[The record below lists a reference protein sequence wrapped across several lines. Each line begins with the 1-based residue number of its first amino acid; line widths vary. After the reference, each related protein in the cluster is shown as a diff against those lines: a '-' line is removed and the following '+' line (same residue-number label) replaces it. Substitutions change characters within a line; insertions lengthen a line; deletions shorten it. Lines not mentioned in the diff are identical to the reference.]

1 MSKKSKEKN
10 KNLKSSL
17 LVLLLIAIL
26 LIASTYAWFTANRTV
41 TISSLEVNVQAS
53 NGLQISTDAE
63 DWKAVITR
71 DDILTG
77 AYDGNT
83 NKIPTSM
90 TPVSTDGSVT
100 GANMNMFY
108 GVMAPDEDTGRYAL
122 TATQETDSTTDKYI
136 VFDIFLKAD
145 EAMDLTLTGE
155 SAVTTKE
162 GSTDK
167 GLQNASR
174 VAFVKKGTVAA
185 DGATASDDAIAL
197 AGGSS
202 FSEGNR
208 ETVIWEPN
216 AGSHTAEAVANN
228 PYGTDAVITAGD
240 SGAPVQYYGV
250 KAAIADP
257 IDRTTINSGD
267 DDTHFAL
274 MTGAGLTTTNKDASE
289 TADFIHIDAGITKI
303 RVYMWVEGQDV
314 DCDNSAS
321 GSNITFN
328 VQLEVPDDQLD

>member
-1 MSKKSKEKN
+1 MSKKSKEK

-41 TISSLEVNVQAS
+41 TISSLEVNVQAT

-63 DWKAVITR
+63 DWKAIITS

-83 NKIPTSM
+83 NKIPVSM
-90 TPVSTDGSVT
+90 EPVSTDGTVV
-100 GANMNMFY
+100 GGNMNMFY
-108 GVMAPDEDTGRYAL
+108 GVMAPGEDGRYAL
-122 TATQETDSTTDKYI
+122 TATQETDSTTERYI

-145 EAMDLTLTGE
+145 EAMDLTLTNE
-155 SAVTTKE
+155 SSVTTKAT
-162 GSTDK
+162 STDK
-167 GLQNASR
+167 GLQNAAR
-174 VAFVKKGTVAA
+174 VAFINEGTVDTTSGAA
-185 DGATASDDAIAL
+185 AATVL
-197 AGGSS
+197 AGGTS
-202 FSEGNR
+202 FSVGDR
-208 ETVIWEPN
+208 KTVIWEPN

-228 PYGTDAVITAGD
+228 PYGSDAVITVGD

-250 KAAIADP
+250 KAEIDDA

-267 DDTHFAL
+267 DDTHFDL
-274 MTGAGLTTTNKDASE
+274 IDGAGLTSTNKGASE
-289 TADFIHIDAGITKI
+289 TANFIHIDKGITKI

-321 GSNITFN
+321 GTDIVFN
-328 VQLEVPDDQLD
+328 VQFDAPEGIGG

>member
-174 VAFVKKGTVAA
+174 VAFINEGNVATTAGAAAATVL
-185 DGATASDDAIAL
+185 DDAKP
-197 AGGSS
+197 
-202 FSEGNR
+202 FSDGDR
-208 ETVIWEPN
+208 STVIWEPN

-250 KAAIADP
+250 KTAIADP

-321 GSNITFN
+321 GTDIVFN
-328 VQLEVPDDQLD
+328 VQFDAPEGVGG